1 MVSFKNIVIF
11 GFAFGLSAA
20 YIYIFIKYIK
30 TAKQNL
36 QFKIWVLLMLA
47 LLLFLI
53 ETIIYNHDIWG
64 FYYLMFV
71 WSDMVFVYAH
81 WVYCWGIYVRSF
93 QIQEILQ
100 LNLPSLSE

>member
-1 MVSFKNIVIF
+1 MVSLENIVIY
-11 GFAFGLSAA
+11 GGTLVLSAVYT
-20 YIYIFIKYIK
+20 YIYIKYIK

-47 LLLFLI
+47 LLLFFI
-53 ETIIYNHDIWG
+53 ETIVYNHSIWG
-64 FYYLMFV
+64 FYYVMFV

-93 QIQEILQ
+93 
-100 LNLPSLSE
+100 